1 VSTAL
6 YPSFAVLLVDDDPA
20 WLHGLRLTLERAA
33 GLTHLLTCQD
43 PREVP
48 ALLAREPVGLVVLDL
63 NMPHRSGEEVLAEL
77 AADHPEVAV
86 IVVSGMNQVETA
98 VRCVKAGAFDYF
110 VKTAEED
117 RLVGGVRRAVRLL
130 ELQRENREVAS
141 RFLSGAPSRSEAFA
155 SLVTRD
161 RAMLAIFSYVEAV
174 ARSPQP
180 LLVTGE
186 SGTGKEL
193 VARAAHEL
201 SGRKGPFA
209 ALNVAGLDD
218 AVFADTLFGH
228 VRGAFTGADQVR
240 RGMIEEAADGTLLL
254 DEIGDLSVASQV
266 KLLRVIQEGEFF
278 PLGSDRPR
286 RLRARLVV
294 ATHHDLAARQAAGT
308 FRRDLYFRLCTHH
321 VTLPPLRDRL
331 DDLPLLV
338 EHFLAEAASALGKRK
353 PTAPRQLC
361 QLLATHP
368 FPGNVRELRALV
380 YNAVSLHQGGV
391 LSTES
396 FQQALGR
403 GPAPVAGRENPFEG
417 QEPLP
422 TFDEALELLVDEALR
437 RSQGNQTVAARL
449 LGVTQPALSKR
460 LKARQRAGGEPGEGG
475 AGA

>member
-1 VSTAL
+1 
-6 YPSFAVLLVDDDPA
+6 
-20 WLHGLRLTLERAA
+20 
-33 GLTHLLTCQD
+33 
-43 PREVP
+43 
-48 ALLAREPVGLVVLDL
+48 
-63 NMPHRSGEEVLAEL
+63 
-77 AADHPEVAV
+77 
-86 IVVSGMNQVETA
+86 
-98 VRCVKAGAFDYF
+98 
-110 VKTAEED
+110 
-117 RLVGGVRRAVRLL
+117 
-130 ELQRENREVAS
+130 
-141 RFLSGAPSRSEAFA
+141 
-155 SLVTRD
+155 
-161 RAMLAIFSYVEAV
+161 V

-278 PLGSDRPR
+278 PLGSDRPK

-321 VTLPPLRDRL
+321 VALPPLRARL

-338 EHFLAEAASALGKRK
+338 EHFLAEAAGALGKRK

-391 LSTES
+391 LSTET

-403 GPAPVAGRENPFEG
+403 GPAPATGRENPFEG